1 MAQLENA
8 GLTWEKNSN
17 VNVGI
22 EASLFGNRL
31 NASIEYYN
39 RKTTDMILERPM
51 AFSSGFESY
60 LDNIGEMRNSGWE
73 ITLNGMLI
81 KRPDM
86 RWDVTVMASTQS
98 NKVLKLTPETP
109 EIIDSSTIIREGL
122 PIYTYYMS
130 KFAGVDPA
138 TRCGA
143 LLRL

>member
-1 MAQLENA
+1 
-8 GLTWEKNSN
+8 
-17 VNVGI
+17 
-22 EASLFGNRL
+22 
-31 NASIEYYN
+31 
-39 RKTTDMILERPM
+39 M

-130 KFAGVDPA
+130 KFGGRRSRDPVRRF
-138 TRCGA
+138 TTPIRT
-143 LLRL
+143 

>member
-1 MAQLENA
+1 
-8 GLTWEKNSN
+8 
-17 VNVGI
+17 
-22 EASLFGNRL
+22 
-31 NASIEYYN
+31 
-39 RKTTDMILERPM
+39 M

-86 RWDVTVMASTQS
+86 RWDVTIMASTQS

-109 EIIDSSTIIREGL
+109 EIIDGLDDYPRGAADLYLLHVQIRGRR
-122 PIYTYYMS
+122 S
-130 KFAGVDPA
+130 CD
-138 TRCGA
+138 RCGA

>member
-1 MAQLENA
+1 
-8 GLTWEKNSN
+8 
-17 VNVGI
+17 
-22 EASLFGNRL
+22 
-31 NASIEYYN
+31 
-39 RKTTDMILERPM
+39 MILERPM

-109 EIIDSSTIIREGL
+109 EIIDGSTIIREGPCKENFRWCIL
-122 PIYTYYMS
+122 ISRAPVAEAVHWKKISITI
-130 KFAGVDPA
+130 AA
-138 TRCGA
+138 W
-143 LLRL
+143 